1 MPVKRSNNKKKISE
15 NVYTDVFFRT
25 LLFSLIAYAAS
36 FLIFCLIAYITDLND
51 KFDFAVSLLS
61 FAVGSFVT
69 GFFAGKKL
77 GKNGLVFGAVFSLP
91 INLIIIFISLIS
103 NNFSTTPNIIITAVL
118 LLVSSA
124 SGGVVA
130 VNTRYRRRG

>member
-69 GFFAGKKL
+69 GFFAG
-77 GKNGLVFGAVFSLP
+77 
-91 INLIIIFISLIS
+91 
-103 NNFSTTPNIIITAVL
+103 TPRDRI
-118 LLVSSA
+118 A
-124 SGGVVA
+124 S
-130 VNTRYRRRG
+130 RR